1 MTSLSMKK
9 LYLSYLPP
17 IFFRVAEKRSFVPR
31 LAAFFH
37 AHARCSECFSES
49 PYIPPFIAPFLIHV
63 STILSNHYGFTNAV
77 RPARQPTNA
86 MRRKC

>member
-1 MTSLSMKK
+1 MKQ

-17 IFFRVAEKRSFVPR
+17 IFFRVAEKCSFVPR

-63 STILSNHYGFTNAV
+63 STILSMNELKDCFRFYGEGRLYTTV
-77 RPARQPTNA
+77 YVEVIS
-86 MRRKC
+86 

>member
-1 MTSLSMKK
+1 MKK

-17 IFFRVAEKRSFVPR
+17 IFFRVAEKRSFVPQ

-37 AHARCSECFSES
+37 AHAHCSECFSES

-63 STILSNHYGFTNAV
+63 TVDPHYSE
-77 RPARQPTNA
+77 QPCTSG
-86 MRRKC
+86 CSD